1 MKTHSKI
8 WNYLCYAGLDKREY
22 QSIKE
27 RVSRSNLRMLVLGE
41 SIFLIAM
48 IISAMIKP
56 IKLPLHYFTSF
67 YSCFYSMEFLYF
79 SSGIACFFL
88 MLLTLLAKG
97 KPVLTKLLVYL
108 FCLLLYTYALW
119 TTLQNPSSQATTI
132 MVFLVLLPT
141 IFVVAPWK
149 QVLTSLF
156 LVICFNYLSLEFK
169 TVDSIDADSWNSVF
183 FGVVGIISGYYFD
196 HVMLVG
202 WLDAEKSK
210 FLSENDLLT
219 GIRNRNYYQDEV
231 DNLLKEAQESVTYVF
246 CDVNGLHETNNKFG
260 HEAGD
265 RMLIALAS
273 ELADNF
279 GQDMSFRF
287 GGDEFLSI
295 ALDEPLDQV
304 QEKCDQLLLNLQ
316 KQGYHVSLGIK
327 QEKADHLN
335 VSDLLY
341 QADKA
346 MRKSKEE
353 FYKKAEND
361 RRAR

>member
-1 MKTHSKI
+1 M
-8 WNYLCYAGLDKREY
+8 
-22 QSIKE
+22 
-27 RVSRSNLRMLVLGE
+27 
-41 SIFLIAM
+41 
-48 IISAMIKP
+48 
-56 IKLPLHYFTSF
+56 
-67 YSCFYSMEFLYF
+67 
-79 SSGIACFFL
+79 
-88 MLLTLLAKG
+88 
-97 KPVLTKLLVYL
+97 TKLLVFL
-108 FCLLLYTYALW
+108 FCLLLYAYSIW

-141 IFVVAPWK
+141 IFVITPWK
-149 QVLTSLF
+149 QFLMSF
-156 LVICFNYLSLEFK
+156 ILVICFNYLVIEFK
-169 TVDSIDADSWNSVF
+169 TPDSFDADSWNSVF

-196 HVMLVG
+196 HVSLLG

-219 GIRNRNYYQDEV
+219 GIRNRNYYQDEIG
-231 DNLLKEAQESVTYVF
+231 NLLHGAQESVTFVF
-246 CDVNGLHETNNKFG
+246 CDVNGLHETNNKLG

-273 ELADNF
+273 ELADKF

-287 GGDEFLSI
+287 GGDEFLAI

-304 QEKCDQLLLNLQ
+304 QAKSDQILSNLK
-316 KQGYHVSLGIK
+316 KQGYHVSIGIK
-327 QEKADHLN
+327 QANADHLN
-335 VSDLLY
+335 VTDLLY

-361 RRAR
+361 RRVR